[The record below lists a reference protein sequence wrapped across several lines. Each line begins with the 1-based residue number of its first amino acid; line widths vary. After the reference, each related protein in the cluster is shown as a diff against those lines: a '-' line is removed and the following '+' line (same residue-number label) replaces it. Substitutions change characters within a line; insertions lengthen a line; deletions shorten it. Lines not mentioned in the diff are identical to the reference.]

1 MSAFAQTTPVSSHI
15 SATSATSLSDNTG
28 SGGSGG
34 GGGRKRSNSG
44 TRLGLGGGA
53 QDYYETQKFSLLNSR
68 TRSGA
73 GPIDDSS
80 RSATGRA
87 LSIGGISF
95 VSVRLEP
102 ERAVLNIDGDDDDDV
117 VVVKQEERVAIK
129 KARTSATRTI
139 TIDDDDDDNA
149 ATTNTSSSSSR
160 KSRPASASLI
170 SEESKRLLKEV
181 TRMRV
186 HNEQIRAVKEVL
198 KSPRLQFISASS
210 VYGGYVYT
218 DVDGAQ
224 TKLCGVTKILEEVF
238 YPDYDYKAAMR
249 SAPIPRRFKLKTGLT
264 RPWQGQRRG
273 RLVHDQVR
281 VLINGGEAAR
291 AAMFG
296 NQRSENAEF
305 FIASMA
311 KKGLRP
317 LTAEYPIYIESL
329 RLASEIDTLA
339 IGTKKAG
346 SKVSL
351 LELKNFSNGFTH
363 SNGHLRNLPA
373 LAHLSNCPLH
383 QAFLQL
389 AFYRHVFRLQN
400 PFVEL
405 GPAYVVQE
413 TQTYTKYYRLPKEF
427 LRASTAI
434 VARVSAHR
442 MAQMLGRASASAA
455 DRMMAQ
461 LLSRS

>member
-1 MSAFAQTTPVSSHI
+1 
-15 SATSATSLSDNTG
+15 L
-28 SGGSGG
+28 
-34 GGGRKRSNSG
+34 
-44 TRLGLGGGA
+44 
-53 QDYYETQKFSLLNSR
+53 
-68 TRSGA
+68 
-73 GPIDDSS
+73 
-80 RSATGRA
+80 
-87 LSIGGISF
+87 IG
-95 VSVRLEP
+95 
-102 ERAVLNIDGDDDDDV
+102 
-117 VVVKQEERVAIK
+117 EEA
-129 KARTSATRTI
+129 
-139 TIDDDDDDNA
+139 
-149 ATTNTSSSSSR
+149 
-160 KSRPASASLI
+160 
-170 SEESKRLLKEV
+170 KRLLKEV

-198 KSPRLQFISASS
+198 KNPRLQFISASS

-224 TKLCGVTKILEEVF
+224 TKFCGVTKILEEVF

-281 VLINGGEAAR
+281 ALVNGGEAAR
-291 AAMFG
+291 TAMFG

-311 KKGLRP
+311 KKGLHP

-351 LELKNFSNGFTH
+351 LELKNFNNGFTH
-363 SNGHLRNLPA
+363 SNGHLRNLPV

-389 AFYRHVFRLQN
+389 AFYREVFRHQN
-400 PFVEL
+400 PFVAL
-405 GPAYVVQE
+405 GPAYVVQV
-413 TQTYTKYYRLPKEF
+413 TQTYSKYYRLPKEF
-427 LRASTAI
+427 VRAASAI

-442 MAQMLGRASASAA
+442 MTQMLVRAGR
-455 DRMMAQ
+455 R
-461 LLSRS
+461 